1 MSSGAR
7 EPDSWC
13 STRSFHWS
21 SSIKYGALHGRTALA
36 LAAIPFS
43 GLKQHR
49 QNVLCKY
56 ASALKICLLAYLINI
71 Y

>member
-1 MSSGAR
+1 MSLGAR
-7 EPDSWC
+7 EPDSWS
-13 STRSFHWS
+13 STCYFHWS
-21 SSIKYGALHGRTALA
+21 SNIKYGSLPRRTALA

-43 GLKQHR
+43 ELRRHS